1 MFRFLFGLILGIAV
15 GYGLATVIA
24 EQQHAEEPPA

>member
-15 GYGLATVIA
+15 GYVIA